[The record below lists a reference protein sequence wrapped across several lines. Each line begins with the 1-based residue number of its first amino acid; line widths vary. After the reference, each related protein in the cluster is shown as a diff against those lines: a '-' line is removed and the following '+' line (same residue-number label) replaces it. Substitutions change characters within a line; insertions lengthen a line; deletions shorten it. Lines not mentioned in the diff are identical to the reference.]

1 MGHHGPH
8 SEYGNVSG
16 RAHRPHR
23 VVDAH
28 RYWRRDGDFVS
39 GKHLFGRHEIIDGTT
54 VEVTNSNPGV
64 SSSIGTGLLTL
75 DDGIL
80 EAGANGLTFSNAVT
94 LTSNGGIFDSNGNI
108 LTWSGV
114 ISGDGVL
121 TKIGAGTLILG
132 STNTYAG
139 GTLIDGGTLGI
150 GANGALGSGGV
161 TMQPGTT
168 LQFEATGIALENA
181 IALNANL
188 SFDTG
193 SNTDTI
199 SGVISGPGAL
209 NKIGSRT
216 PILAGANTYAGGTFL
231 EVGTLG
237 IATNG
242 ALGSGALAMQPGTT
256 LQFEESGLTLSN
268 AIILNADPIIDTG
281 SNTDTITAVISGSG
295 ALDKIGYGTLI
306 LAGANT
312 YSGSTDVEAGTL
324 ALRGSLDST
333 VTVEL
338 GATLGGTGTV
348 GGIIANGGATVA
360 PGVLGPYARF
370 TVTGEALSQPA
381 RPSRSMSIRPAK
393 TTSSFFQARPP
404 SRAARSRST
413 ARAEPTF
420 PRRAIP
426 S

>member
-1 MGHHGPH
+1 M
-8 SEYGNVSG
+8 N
-16 RAHRPHR
+16 
-23 VVDAH
+23 
-28 RYWRRDGDFVS
+28 
-39 GKHLFGRHEIIDGTT
+39 
-54 VEVTNSNPGV
+54 
-64 SSSIGTGLLTL
+64 
-75 DDGIL
+75 
-80 EAGANGLTFSNAVT
+80 
-94 LTSNGGIFDSNGNI
+94 SNGNI

-181 IALNANL
+181 IALNANS

-333 VTVEL
+333 VTVKWGQPSVEPERSAASSRTAGL
-338 GATLGGTGTV
+338 RW
-348 GGIIANGGATVA
+348 A
-360 PGVLGPYARF
+360 PGVLGPYAKF